1 MIGVTAREIIDQAL
15 ILDEGDFV
23 AIKCDSF
30 EEMENLRKNLY
41 KTRKT
46 LLKVHKTLAY
56 MLYISREIKDDGHY
70 VFVTKEKTVSNVA
83 IIGRDGTVRPFER
96 IEPSVISDE
105 TEVDRIARLMRE
117 DGKTEEE
124 ISDTLAEMGEESFDA
139 AAAKIEAAQG
149 AGETI
154 EATEV
159 VTGKRNV
166 RKKKKA
172 ASK

>member
-15 ILDEGDFV
+15 MLDEGDFV
-23 AIKCDSF
+23 AIKCDSY

-46 LLKVHKTLAY
+46 LLKAHKTLAY
-56 MLYISREIKDDGHY
+56 MLYISREIKDDGYY

-83 IIGRDGTVRPFER
+83 IISRDGTVRPFER

-105 TEVDRIARLMRE
+105 TEIARVERLMRE

-124 ISDTLAEMGEESFDA
+124 ISDTLAQMGEDDFEKSA
-139 AAAKIEAAQG
+139 ARIEQMQAD
-149 AGETI
+149 GEVPQSV
-154 EATEV
+154 EV
-159 VTGKRNV
+159 VKGKRNV
-166 RKKKKA
+166 RKKKK
-172 ASK
+172 ST

>member
-15 ILDEGDFV
+15 MLDEGDFV

-83 IIGRDGTVRPFER
+83 IISRDGTVRPFER

-105 TEVDRIARLMRE
+105 TEVDRVARLMRE
-117 DGKTEEE
+117 DGKPEEE
-124 ISDTLAEMGEESFDA
+124 ISDTLAEMGEDDFDKSATRLEEMQAAGKVPESV
-139 AAAKIEAAQG
+139 
-149 AGETI
+149 
-154 EATEV
+154 EV

-166 RKKKKA
+166 RKKKK
-172 ASK
+172 